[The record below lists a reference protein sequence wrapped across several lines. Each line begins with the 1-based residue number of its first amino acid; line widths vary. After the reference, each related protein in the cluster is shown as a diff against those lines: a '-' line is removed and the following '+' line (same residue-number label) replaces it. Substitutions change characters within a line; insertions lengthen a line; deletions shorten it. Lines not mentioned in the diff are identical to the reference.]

1 MLEYIRCDVEQ
12 YGKNGDKTLECIGIN
27 ISNKGC
33 QEYKCYRFYVEENKM
48 EFPYVE
54 VFEQCSSLRKLD
66 AQKINE
72 NMYRIN
78 YKVQKINDYEILKN
92 DISHIFFKYIK
103 TKVTAEEL
111 MEINLYMKKLLGTRE
126 EPLCVIGGKIYENQK
141 IQQLKMY
148 FKLKIFDYKKKKS
161 PFLAADEK
169 YMQLLEKLQEKYRI
183 NSLEMKKMEKV
194 LFFSKKMGY
203 ESMQL
208 GFNITDKIDE
218 IKYYFRKAQNASK
231 EINDN
236 KEVFPLLN
244 ILNIGV
250 STSLEFVLNT
260 LAKINLELKA
270 FAISYNISEKTMNEI
285 KLYYVEK

>member
-1 MLEYIRCDVEQ
+1 
-12 YGKNGDKTLECIGIN
+12 
-27 ISNKGC
+27 
-33 QEYKCYRFYVEENKM
+33 
-48 EFPYVE
+48 
-54 VFEQCSSLRKLD
+54 
-66 AQKINE
+66 
-72 NMYRIN
+72 
-78 YKVQKINDYEILKN
+78 
-92 DISHIFFKYIK
+92 
-103 TKVTAEEL
+103 
-111 MEINLYMKKLLGTRE
+111 MKK
-126 EPLCVIGGKIYENQK
+126 I
-141 IQQLKMY
+141 
-148 FKLKIFDYKKKKS
+148 
-161 PFLAADEK
+161 
-169 YMQLLEKLQEKYRI
+169 
-183 NSLEMKKMEKV
+183 EKV
-194 LFFSKKMGY
+194 LIFSKKMGY